1 MGMTGMRNHVSAGA
15 RGLCR
20 ALALVF
26 PLAALAAGAEKTAGV
41 DEGLRQAFERVA
53 HSPAGH
59 AAEYPLTAAS
69 IWEQQQELTAPD
81 AGQLDFFGASASVSG
96 NTAVIGTSSHNA
108 PPPAFNGAG
117 YVYVLSG
124 GVWGLQQELVEPD
137 VSSPGTEDFAA
148 AVSIDGDTAV
158 VGAYGKNILQGAAY
172 IFTRSGG
179 IWTEQAELTA
189 PDGAAFDTFGIA
201 VSVSGNTVAIGAPT
215 HAGAGAVYVFT
226 LSGGGWNLV
235 QELTGGPS
243 DGFGVSVA
251 VSGNTL
257 VVGADTHI
265 VNANNGQG
273 AAFVF
278 VQNAGAWYRQATLIA
293 ADGATNDYYGRS
305 VSVNGTTAVVGAPG
319 NGAAYVYLLT
329 NGSWNLQQELTPPG
343 AGISVSVSGDTAVL
357 SGGNAG
363 GGAAYVF
370 QRSGGVW
377 TEQQTLAAS
386 DEVNGDGF
394 GSAVSV
400 SGSTAVIGASGKA
413 FSHGAAGEYDA
424 QGAAYVFGLTQ
435 AGITGV
441 IGADQFGAF
450 SDVAPG
456 TWVEIYGAGLASTTL
471 TWTLAN
477 FNGNIAPTTLGGVQV
492 AVGGEPAFIDYVS
505 PGQVNAQLPSGIG
518 PGTLPLTVSS
528 GNVVVATANVTVN
541 ATEPGLLAAS
551 SFKVGA
557 NQYVVAQLA
566 DGTYV
571 APAGAIAGV
580 TSRPAKP
587 FEEIVI
593 YGVGFGSV
601 VPNIPAGEIAS
612 GSNQLSESLQFL
624 FGQTAP
630 PSVPYAGLSPGSVGL
645 YQFNII
651 VPQVPDNNLVPLTF
665 TLGGVPGTQ
674 TLYTAVH
681 Q

>member
-1 MGMTGMRNHVSAGA
+1 MTMICNYMSAGA

-20 ALALVF
+20 AFALVF
-26 PLAALAAGAEKTAGV
+26 PLAALAAGASG
-41 DEGLRQAFERVA
+41 
-53 HSPAGH
+53 
-59 AAEYPLTAAS
+59 AEYPLTAAS
-69 IWEQQQELTAPD
+69 IWTQQQELTAPD
-81 AGQLDFFGASASVSG
+81 AAPTDLFGASVSVSG
-96 NTAVIGTSSHNA
+96 TTAVIGTSSHSF
-108 PPPAFNGAG
+108 PTPAFNGAA
-117 YVYVLSG
+117 YVFVESG
-124 GVWGLQQELVEPD
+124 GVWGLQQELPGTD
-137 VSSPGTEDFAA
+137 VSSNGTENFGA

-158 VGAYGKNILQGAAY
+158 VGAYGENILQGAAF

-179 IWTEQAELTA
+179 IWTQQAELTA

-201 VSVSGNTVAIGAPT
+201 VCINGNTVAIGAPG

-257 VVGADTHI
+257 VVGADTHM

-293 ADGATNDYYGRS
+293 ADGAANDYFGRS
-305 VSVNGTTAVVGAPG
+305 VSVDGTTAVVGAVG

-329 NGSWNLQQELTPPG
+329 NGSWNLQQELTPSG
-343 AGISVSVSGDTAVL
+343 TGLSVSVSGDTAVL

-370 QRSGGVW
+370 ERSGGVW

-386 DEVNGDGF
+386 DEANGDGF

-400 SGSTAVIGASGKA
+400 SGGTAVIGASNKS
-413 FSHGAAGEYDA
+413 FPHGAAGEYTS
-424 QGAAYVFGLTQ
+424 QGAAYVFGLAQ

-441 IGADQFGAF
+441 IGAGSFGAF
-450 SDVAPG
+450 SAVAPG

-541 ATEPGLLAAS
+541 ATEPGLLAPP
-551 SFKVGA
+551 SFKVGG

-571 APAGAIAGV
+571 LPAGAIAGV

-587 FEEIVI
+587 GEEIVI
-593 YGVGFGSV
+593 YGIGFGSV
-601 VPNIPAGEIAS
+601 VPNIPSGEIAS

-645 YQFNII
+645 YQFNIV